1 MAIKISGVNVIDDG
15 RNFSGVGG
23 TFTGDLTVAGVLN
36 YNITSVGIVST
47 SDGVIVSGGGI
58 DAVGIITAHDGI
70 QVLANGIDVVG
81 VLTAKNGVNVTGIV
95 TATSFDGDLTGNAD
109 TATTATTATTAQ
121 GLTGTPNLNVG
132 VVTATSF
139 VGSGASLTDLP
150 ISSGG
155 SNGDANDITA
165 SLFL

>member
-81 VLTAKNGVNVTGIV
+81 VLTAKNGVNVTGVV
-95 TATSFDGDLTGNAD
+95 TATTFDGNLTGNAD
-109 TATTATTATTAQ
+109 TATNAQ